1 MFKRECQTWGAF
13 PAQYYFSTTKRLRTM
28 FIYAFRFNG
37 ILGSCQ
43 GVGPIFAKNTEIPN
57 FFIDKFDKQD
67 GGSFPGR
74 FHPLRTTENSS
85 RLGESRFCKSLSKT
99 RTNKRLEPSLVLWK
113 MENNHDNNN
122 FSCYKLNPLARYL
135 YWPWG
140 KRLFQHEKQKKRI

>member
-28 FIYAFRFNG
+28 FIYTFRFNG

-74 FHPLRTTENSS
+74 FHPLRTPENSS
-85 RLGESRFCKSLSKT
+85 RLGESRFCKSDITLQVYQMNED
-99 RTNKRLEPSLVLWK
+99 R
-113 MENNHDNNN
+113 
-122 FSCYKLNPLARYL
+122 
-135 YWPWG
+135 
-140 KRLFQHEKQKKRI
+140 

>member
-1 MFKRECQTWGAF
+1 MRICNLKPLNRSQRQNSIMYKSDWSCLLVLSLQWADLMLRLILLSAHL
-13 PAQYYFSTTKRLRTM
+13 PVPSQLYYLYSRSPHNTILVPWHWEQCSYMHF
-28 FIYAFRFNG
+28 G

-85 RLGESRFCKSLSKT
+85 RLGESRFCKSDITLQVYQMNED
-99 RTNKRLEPSLVLWK
+99 R
-113 MENNHDNNN
+113 
-122 FSCYKLNPLARYL
+122 
-135 YWPWG
+135 
-140 KRLFQHEKQKKRI
+140 